1 MPAFINNPYV
11 IELAIFFMRNNSQE
25 KAFRISIFILTL
37 VMIIMR
43 FLLNEKGRTS
53 PDSIRYMRTSKL
65 FPVID
70 NTTTPL
76 GYPLSLKFFTLF
88 GLSEFWASKLIGIL
102 AYLFIVYFA
111 STKKFYLKETILLGG
126 IFSFVSIFSY
136 TLSESLILPFVFLF
150 LYVGRQIIIGEL
162 TGFKAFLYL
171 SLSLLALYNI
181 RYPALFIIGGVF
193 LFGILNY
200 LKSYGKTFINSSF
213 VGFGYVVLYKFLFID
228 YFNEDYIDEFLEI
241 GLHPTSKLLIELVQ
255 GMATTFNPFIHIAN
269 PAGGIIN
276 YGIYGIGL
284 LNILLIIFIFI
295 HNKISETETFFVF
308 VGSIG
313 IICSFFI
320 QYFYSVDPIDYRLMA
335 PFSFPIWL
343 VYFKKMYQIFGK
355 FTYGIT
361 ILSLMTG
368 FIFTWLSRGNYL
380 DNRREITKFLK
391 SENLEKGR
399 INFFMEDEKLLHKMQ
414 IAELISTVNPNVKV
428 TFNPKDTLHN
438 NTLTKYKV
446 LRKIKID
453 KNKYQ

>member
-1 MPAFINNPYV
+1 MRRKLFEKRIQV
-11 IELAIFFMRNNSQE
+11 ILVSTTIFF
-25 KAFRISIFILTL
+25 IIL
-37 VMIIMR
+37 R
-43 FLLNEKGRTS
+43 FLLNEKGRTN
-53 PDSIRYMRTSKL
+53 PDSIRFMRTSKL

-76 GYPLSLKFFTLF
+76 GYPLSLKFFTFF
-88 GLSEFWASKLIGIL
+88 GFDEFWASKIIGIL
-102 AYLFIVYFA
+102 SYLFIVYFA
-111 STKKFYLKETILLGG
+111 WKKRFYLKETILLGG
-126 IFSFVSIFSY
+126 LFSFVSIFSY
-136 TLSESLILPFVFLF
+136 TMSESLILPIVVLF
-150 LYVGRQIIIGEL
+150 LYVGRQIIIGEF
-162 TGFKAFLYL
+162 TGFKAFFYL
-171 SLSLLALYNI
+171 SLSLLVLYNI
-181 RYPALFIIGGVF
+181 RYPALFMIGAVF
-193 LFGILNY
+193 LYGVLNY
-200 LKSYGKTFINSSF
+200 RKSYGKTFIYSAF

-228 YFNEDYIDEFLEI
+228 YFNDDYIDEFLEI

-284 LNILLIIFIFI
+284 LNILLIGFIFI
-295 HNKISETETFFVF
+295 KNKLSETERFFVF
-308 VGSIG
+308 VGIIG

-320 QYFYSVDPIDYRLMA
+320 QYFYSVNPIDYRLMA

-343 VYFKKMYQIFGK
+343 VYFKKMCQIFGK

-380 DNRREITKFLK
+380 ENRREITKFLK
-391 SENLEKGR
+391 SEKMEEGR
-399 INFFMEDEKLLHKMQ
+399 INFFMEDDKMLDKMQ

-428 TFNPKDTLHN
+428 TFNPKDTIQK
-438 NTLTKYKV
+438 NTFTKFKV

-453 KNKYQ
+453 ENKYQ